1 MSEEQNEQ
9 RIRVLRIGVIRGG
22 KLAEE
27 HKIRPG
33 KPVTVGDGPKSTI
46 AIEGLPKRFTLF
58 QPKGEGYQLAFT
70 PNMSGKVA
78 VGGGIKSL
86 KDLAAESADSSG
98 VHYIHLEHPNRGKVV
113 IGDVTVLFQFVPAPV
128 ESVRKVTRH
137 DFRPRLLDEDD
148 PVFLGLL
155 SLWSTVGA
163 VMLVYAANTEPVDT
177 ITLEELPD
185 RFVNIVIPEK
195 PDKTPDAVETPD
207 GPEIE
212 TQEAKKEEEKKEE
225 KKEDEPPPPKNE
237 KEARENEARRLEKKR
252 ENLANKSAVLA
263 MIGTRG
269 ANNNGGSV
277 ADVFGDGDAALSD
290 LDSALADVSTAEAA
304 TGGPKGLQ
312 DGTGGSGREDAS
324 VGVDGGGGGGKS
336 ATVKEVKAA
345 APKGRASV
353 GKVESYGG
361 EGADAVKSA
370 LRKYQSQ
377 LKACYEGRLK
387 QNPNLSGRV
396 LLEIDVAAGRVGT
409 AAIVE
414 NTTGDKELGS
424 CISRRARGWRLPAET
439 EGTFAMP
446 LTFEGA

>member
-1 MSEEQNEQ
+1 MADQANEQ

-46 AIEGLPKRFTLF
+46 SIEGLPKRFTLF
-58 QPKGEGYQLAFT
+58 QPKGDAYQLAFT
-70 PNMSGKVA
+70 TDMSGKVA

-86 KDLAAESADSSG
+86 GDLASEGGDGSG
-98 VHYIHLEHPNRGKVV
+98 VHYVELKHPNRGKVV
-113 IGDVTVLFQFVPAPV
+113 IGDVTILFQFVPAPV

-163 VMLVYAANTEPVDT
+163 VMLVYAANTEPIDT
-177 ITLEELPD
+177 ISIEELPD

-195 PDKTPDAVETPD
+195 AEPPPEVPEDID

-212 TQEAKKEEEKKEE
+212 KTEAKKEEKKEE

-252 ENLANKSAVLA
+252 DNLAKKSALLA

-269 ANNNGGSV
+269 ANNSGDTV
-277 ADVFGDGDAALSD
+277 ADPFGDSD
-290 LDSALADVSTAEAA
+290 TTLRDVDSALGDVSTAEASSGDPSGLEGA
-304 TGGPKGLQ
+304 SDGG
-312 DGTGGSGREDAS
+312 GRDDAS
-324 VGVDGGGGGGKS
+324 VGIEGGGGGGKTAS
-336 ATVKEVKAA
+336 VKKVKEA
-345 APKGRASV
+345 APKGRTSV
-353 GKVESYGG
+353 GKVEAYDG
-361 EGADAVKSA
+361 EGADAIRAA
-370 LRKYQSQ
+370 LKKYNSQ
-377 LKACYEGRLK
+377 LKACYDARLK
-387 QNPNLSGRV
+387 QNPNIAGRV
-396 LLEIDVAAGRVGT
+396 LLEIDVAAGRVST
-409 AAIVE
+409 ATVSD
-414 NTTGDKELGS
+414 NTTGDAELGN
-424 CISRRARGWRLPAET
+424 CIRKRARGWRLPSST
-439 EGTFAMP
+439 SGLFAFP
-446 LTFEGA
+446 LTFEGS